1 MQLFSFLGTPFGY
14 VLGLIF
20 DLVKNYF
27 LAIFIFTFLVRLLL
41 FPLSL
46 KTQKSQAD
54 RARLAP
60 RLERLQKKYAK
71 DPKKLQEK
79 QMALYEKHGVS
90 MTGGCLPMIVQIIV
104 LFGVVFVIYSP
115 LSHMTSVPKDVIDTT
130 ATALQETGDFDK
142 NYFSESGYYR
152 ELRILQ
158 NINEDTYTTCVKTA
172 LAEIKDGDQAK
183 YTEAQI
189 NEYIVEMQEQDFNL
203 FGMDM
208 LAMPNEGFGVLW
220 LVPLLSGLTT
230 LLSSLLSMHYQKQVT
245 KGQAQQ
251 GQGCSNAMMLVMM
264 PGISLFI
271 AFSVPSAVGLYW
283 ICSNLIALLQTF
295 VLNQIYNPAKIRAQ
309 AEKEYEERRLKKQE
323 DKKRLAEARA
333 REQRELAR
341 QIKEEEGKNGA
352 KKKSASKPKADK
364 SEVTEA
370 AEATEPVAE
379 TKTEAPEAEA
389 DKADEGSVEKG

>member
-46 KTQKSQAD
+46 KTQKGQAD

-90 MTGGCLPMIVQIIV
+90 MTAGCLPMIVQMIV
-104 LFGVVFVIYSP
+104 LFGVVFAIYSP

-130 ATALQETGDFDK
+130 ATALQNTNHFDK
-142 NYFSESGYYR
+142 NYFSDSGYYR

-158 NINEDTYTTCVKTA
+158 NINEEKYEDCVRTA
-172 LAEIKDGDQAK
+172 LAEIKDGDKAK
-183 YTEAQI
+183 YTAAQI
-189 NEYIVEMQEQDFNL
+189 DEYIVEMQEQDFTL
-203 FGMDM
+203 FGMNM
-208 LAMPNEGFGVLW
+208 LAMPKDQFGWLW
-220 LVPLLSGLTT
+220 LVPLISGITA
-230 LLSSLLSMHYQKQVT
+230 LLSSLLSLYYQKQTT
-245 KGQAQQ
+245 KGQVQQ

-271 AFSVPSAVGLYW
+271 AFSVPGAVGLYW

-309 AEKEYEERRLKKQE
+309 AEQEYEERRRKKQE

-341 QIKEEEGKNGA
+341 QIKEDEGKNGA
-352 KKKSASKPKADK
+352 KKKTSKPKPQ
-364 SEVTEA
+364 
-370 AEATEPVAE
+370 AEE
-379 TKTEAPEAEA
+379 PEAE
-389 DKADEGSVEKG
+389 KADETSEEPTEEEADKTENGSVEKG